1 MKEKLL
7 FLLLALFVMATFLIP
22 VLWTIATVQACG
34 WKGLFV
40 ECRIAE
46 VK

>member
-1 MKEKLL
+1 MNHKVAEVLL
-7 FLLLALFVMATFLIP
+7 ILFVLAMIAYPIFW
-22 VLWTIATVQACG
+22 VVATVQACG
-34 WKGLFV
+34 WKGIFV